1 MNNNSRLEWLPL
13 RIEDE
18 IEIYE
23 LWSGLKKLMVF
34 TINHREHIA
43 RIESE
48 NSRRNFHIDKEGF
61 LLNKTILKNEYG
73 VRIGQ
78 ISHELLF
85 KNEGIVELN
94 EERFSY
100 SIQNNPLTEL
110 IIYKKSKKEP
120 LLVCSLKTKNENTF
134 VHFSKNEENTSSL
147 LMALCWFLF
156 LPVAKEN
163 MAAFAVEA

>member
-1 MNNNSRLEWLPL
+1 MNNNARLEWLPL
-13 RIEDE
+13 KIEDD

-23 LWSGLKKLMVF
+23 LWNGLKKLMAF
-34 TINHREHIA
+34 TINHREHTA
-43 RIESE
+43 KTETE

-78 ISHELLF
+78 ISHEILF
-85 KNEGIVELN
+85 KNVGFIELN
-94 EERFSY
+94 EERFHY

-120 LLVCSLKTKNENTF
+120 LLVCGLKTQRENTF
-134 VHFSKNEENTSSL
+134 VHFAKNEENISSL

-163 MAAFAVEA
+163 IAAFAVEA

>member
-134 VHFSKNEENTSSL
+134 VHFSKNEENTSCL
-147 LMALCWFLF
+147 VL
-156 LPVAKEN
+156 K
-163 MAAFAVEA
+163 